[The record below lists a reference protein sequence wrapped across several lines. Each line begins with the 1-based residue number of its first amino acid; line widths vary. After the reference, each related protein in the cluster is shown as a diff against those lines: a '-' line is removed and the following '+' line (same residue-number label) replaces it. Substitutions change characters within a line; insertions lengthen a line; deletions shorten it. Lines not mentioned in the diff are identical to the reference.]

1 MLNPVRIKV
10 DTAVL
15 NLGTARCPLA
25 VHSAPPPPLPLM
37 SSRRLGRALQWGN
50 NVAVKQRGCDSPSTL
65 RTPPPSLLLPLFS
78 SVDAPARRP
87 PPSPYSPLKAAAPA
101 LDSLETDSF
110 SPRHLICGN
119 RCYTAGRGCASE
131 RARERCER
139 HIRQKCSSSVERSEM
154 PECPLLPSVSLS
166 LRPIVQGTG
175 VDG

>member
-1 MLNPVRIKV
+1 M

-65 RTPPPSLLLPLFS
+65 RPPPPLSPPPPLLFCRCAGA
-78 SVDAPARRP
+78 APT
-87 PPSPYSPLKAAAPA
+87 PSPYSPLKAAAPA

-154 PECPLLPSVSLS
+154 PECPLPPSVSLS

-175 VDG
+175 MDG